1 LATGSLHIKCN
12 LTPFIAFEGPIASG
26 KTTHAKLLAQKLSL
40 IPVLEEFPQN
50 EFLADFYRDRER
62 WALPMQLSFL
72 ALRSRQLQKVVPPL
86 TAPVIVDYSYLKDPA
101 FAQLLLKDRELRL
114 YKQISGVFQTTIA
127 KHNLIVYLDAR
138 NEVLL
143 ERIRQ
148 RNRPYEASI
157 DSAYQD
163 SLRAIYEEAF
173 LANSDLK
180 VIRYD
185 TSDLDLN
192 SRDEV
197 EQLQTTILESLTTE

>member
-1 LATGSLHIKCN
+1 
-12 LTPFIAFEGPIASG
+12 
-26 KTTHAKLLAQKLSL
+26 
-40 IPVLEEFPQN
+40 
-50 EFLADFYRDRER
+50 
-62 WALPMQLSFL
+62 MQLSFL

-86 TAPVIVDYSYLKDPA
+86 TAPLIVDYSYLKDPA

-157 DSAYQD
+157 DSTYQD

-197 EQLQTTILESLTTE
+197 EQLQTTILESLTTD